1 MTLVLPVHR
10 GQSGPGG
17 SGLDVA
23 LSDRLPGIDAMPS
36 EAKSLERFD
45 SVPWSQISPKIST
58 KKMEEVEMIHF
69 WIDICFG
76 GVGEMKI

>member
-23 LSDRLPGIDAMPS
+23 LSDRLPGLDAMPR

-45 SVPWSQISPKIST
+45 SVPWLQKISPKKKNIYIST
-58 KKMEEVEMIHF
+58 KKMERLIF
-69 WIDICFG
+69 D
-76 GVGEMKI
+76 

>member
-23 LSDRLPGIDAMPS
+23 LSDRLPGLDAMPS

-45 SVPWSQISPKIST
+45 SVPWFHFFTKKYIDIIST
-58 KKMEEVEMIHF
+58 KNKR
-69 WIDICFG
+69 
-76 GVGEMKI
+76 KRLK